1 MKLTRKFNS
10 KLWLADQAFIALL
23 ILIGIAVVTVLT
35 GKPVT
40 VTLTALGLVAI
51 AGFVMWQEWRN
62 A

>member
-23 ILIGIAVVTVLT
+23 ILVAIAIVAVLT
-35 GKPVT
+35 GAPAT
-40 VTLTALGLVAI
+40 VTLLALALTAL
-51 AGFVMWQEWRN
+51 AGFVMWQEWRH